1 MENIFL
7 NVYMCIT
14 ESLCCISRDR
24 STRQIAQLYK
34 SITHQ
39 KKKVSSFLKFYN
51 FNPQFLGKYSSIF
64 LFSFTKTVYVVQLFL
79 RQWSYEVGTKSNM
92 PPLGQ
97 TIFRLWTELCNV
109 IFKDLSLIYQ
119 STKLNSWNRFQNKF
133 FCSQQNEAITWI
145 SFSTW
150 PIFLPMVINQSHWLH
165 FPFYIHFQALLQ
177 VAKHFALR
185 K

>member
-1 MENIFL
+1 MIFRKVL
-7 NVYMCIT
+7 CYLPISFHKDC
-14 ESLCCISRDR
+14 LCCTVI
-24 STRQIAQLYK
+24 
-34 SITHQ
+34 
-39 KKKVSSFLKFYN
+39 
-51 FNPQFLGKYSSIF
+51 IF
-64 LFSFTKTVYVVQLFL
+64 SLTK
-79 RQWSYEVGTKSNM
+79 VGTKSGIHL
-92 PPLGQ
+92 LGQ
-97 TIFRLWTELCNV
+97 TTFTLWTKLCNV

-119 STKLNSWNRFQNKF
+119 STKLNSWNHFQNKF

-177 VAKHFALR
+177 VAKHFTLH